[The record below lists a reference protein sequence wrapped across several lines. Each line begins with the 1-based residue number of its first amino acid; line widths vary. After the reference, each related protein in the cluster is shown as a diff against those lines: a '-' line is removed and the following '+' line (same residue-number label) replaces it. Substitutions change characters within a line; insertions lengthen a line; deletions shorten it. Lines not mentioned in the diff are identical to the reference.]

1 MPTRAVLLVIAVA
14 GILPAQLPEFYKK
27 VDRVTWIV
35 PDLDKTVAA
44 WRKAGVE
51 TIVERGELSVE
62 VTFRGKVVKASWRAA
77 NARVGDLWWDWVQPV
92 SDNDAFAEF
101 LRASGGGVMAL
112 MHRAPTLGAFNAEIE
127 RLRALGVLP
136 LQLGELGPV
145 RFAYFD
151 TRAEGKYVLGL
162 QYLEQGEPD
171 PPAPGPFRITQFA
184 FVAKDAEPASSYWAR
199 IGFPKMAVTQS
210 TSTNRRYRG
219 APAEFEMK
227 LGWHR
232 HGRIVYEWA
241 LPLKGPSTYDD
252 HLRTHGEGF
261 HHFGVGVDDMD
272 AAIARWESLGY
283 KVAQSGGW
291 GETGKPG
298 SGRFA
303 YIDTDP
309 IGGALIELL
318 WNYRVPPGKK

>member
-51 TIVERGELSVE
+51 TIAERGELSVE
-62 VTFRGKVVKASWRAA
+62 VSFRGKAVKARWRAA
-77 NARVGDLWWDWVQPV
+77 NARVGDVWWDWIQPV
-92 SDNDAFAEF
+92 SDDDAFAEF
-101 LRASGGGVMAL
+101 LRSTGGGVMAL
-112 MHRAPTLGAFNAEIE
+112 MHRAPTLGAFNAEVE
-127 RLRALGVLP
+127 RLRSLGVPP
-136 LQLGELGPV
+136 LQTGELGPG

-162 QYLEQGEPD
+162 QYMEQAEPD
-171 PPAPGPFRITQFA
+171 PPAPGPIRITQFA
-184 FVAKDAEPASSYWAR
+184 FVARDFDAVSAYWEKL
-199 IGFPKMAVTQS
+199 GLPKMAVNNS
-210 TSTNRRYRG
+210 RPSNARYRG
-219 APAEFEMK
+219 APVDLQMD
-227 LGWHR
+227 LGWQR
-232 HGRIVYEWA
+232 HGRIPYEWA
-241 LPLKGPSTYDD
+241 RPIKGLSTYED
-252 HLRTHGEGF
+252 HLKAHGEGF
-261 HHFGVGVDDMD
+261 HHFGASADDMD
-272 AAIARWESLGY
+272 AAIAKWESLGY
-283 KVAQSGGW
+283 KVSQSGAW
-291 GETGKPG
+291 GEEGKPG

-318 WNYRVPPGKK
+318 WSYRAPAGKK